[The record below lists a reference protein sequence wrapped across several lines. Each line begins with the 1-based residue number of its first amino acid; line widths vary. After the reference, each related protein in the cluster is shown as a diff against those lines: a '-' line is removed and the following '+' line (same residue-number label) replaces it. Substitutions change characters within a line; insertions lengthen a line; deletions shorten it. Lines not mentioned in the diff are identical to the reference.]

1 MFELIGGIILLLIFL
16 GLLPYILGIA
26 GIVLFVWLSYKFI
39 KFLFSSGIIT
49 GIFSLIFQI
58 ISSIFGLFFFIFQ
71 KFFEVLVM
79 VFSAIFF
86 GIYYVFMLIYKS
98 LLLVINLIRRH
109 MLALVFLS
117 VPIIQSV
124 LFFNNTIFHFT
135 IIIILINLFVL
146 LNVKVSSTN

>member
-1 MFELIGGIILLLIFL
+1 MFELIGVIILLLIFL

-39 KFLFSSGIIT
+39 KFLFSSGILT
-49 GIFSLIFQI
+49 GIFSIIFQI

-71 KFFEVLVM
+71 KLFQVLITFV
-79 VFSAIFF
+79 SAIFF